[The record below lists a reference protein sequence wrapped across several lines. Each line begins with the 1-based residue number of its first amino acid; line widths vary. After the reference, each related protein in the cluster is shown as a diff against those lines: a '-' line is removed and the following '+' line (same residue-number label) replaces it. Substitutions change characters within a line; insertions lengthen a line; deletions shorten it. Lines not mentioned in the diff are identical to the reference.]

1 MLKKIPVSRLRPGM
15 FVQELCGD
23 WMSHPFWRA
32 QFKLSSDAELRRIA
46 DSGIQHVYIDTDRGL
61 DDVEAVAA
69 DVVKASV
76 EQEIVA
82 AMSAPDDKTL
92 RVSVREEMSRA
103 RKVHEQAHKVVR
115 SMMSD
120 VRLGK
125 AVSLE
130 DAEPVVEAITGSV
143 LRNSGALLGL
153 IGIKN
158 KDDYTFLHSVSV
170 CTLMIAFGRSLGL
183 AGEDLRQGGIGG
195 LLHDLG
201 KMKVPDEVLNKP
213 GRLTDA
219 EFELIKRH
227 PGDGHAVLLE
237 TPGIEAVPLDITRHH
252 HERLDGSGYP
262 DRLAG
267 DAISPMARMAA
278 IVDVYDAITADRC
291 YHKGMP
297 AAEALRKMWEWSS
310 AHFDQKL
317 LQAFMRCSVST
328 LWAAWCG
335 SSRGGSGWSPSKTR
349 AACSRRGYGFSSAPN
364 RTATS
369 SRSSSTWA
377 ASWATAAATA
387 SCRPRCPKNGA
398 STPSVFCWRSRA
410 RQLRLRS
417 CRLRLSTT
425 ALQSASSAISAF
437 RKAAWDGVQKAAS
450 ASGMASGRG
459 VWVAMKASI
468 ALGSLGRPSWAK
480 RLARVWV
487 CDSMVCSR

>member
-15 FVQELCGD
+15 FIQELCGD

-32 QFKLSSDAELRRIA
+32 QFKLSGEADLRRIVE
-46 DSGIQHVYIDTDRGL
+46 SGIQHVYIDTDRGL

-69 DVVKASV
+69 DEVKASV
-76 EQEIVA
+76 EEEIVA
-82 AMSAPDDKTL
+82 ALGAPDDTVL
-92 RVSVREEMSRA
+92 RVSVREEMARA

-115 SMMSD
+115 SMMGD

-195 LLHDLG
+195 LLHDIG
-201 KMKVPDEVLNKP
+201 KMKVPDAVLNKP

-219 EFELIKRH
+219 EFDLIKRH

-237 TPGIEAVPLDITRHH
+237 THGIGAVPLDITRHH

-267 DAISPMARMAA
+267 DAISTMARMAA

-317 LQAFMRCSVST
+317 LQAFMRCVGIYPVGSLVRLESGRLGVVTEQNEGSLLTPRLRVFFST
-328 LWAAWCG
+328 RSNGYIKPELVDLG
-335 SSRGGSGWSPSKTR
+335 RKLGSGGGDR
-349 AACSRRGYGFSSAPN
+349 IVSAEVPEK
-364 RTATS
+364 
-369 SRSSSTWA
+369 W
-377 ASWATAAATA
+377 
-387 SCRPRCPKNGA
+387 
-398 STPSVFCWRSRA
+398 
-410 RQLRLRS
+410 
-417 CRLRLSTT
+417 
-425 ALQSASSAISAF
+425 
-437 RKAAWDGVQKAAS
+437 GVDPQ
-450 ASGMASGRG
+450 RF
-459 VWVAMKASI
+459 
-468 ALGSLGRPSWAK
+468 L
-480 RLARVWV
+480 LAE
-487 CDSMVCSR
+487 

>member
-1 MLKKIPVSRLRPGM
+1 MLKKIPVARLKPGM
-15 FVQELCGD
+15 FIHELCGD

-32 QFKLSSDAELRRIA
+32 KFKLSGDGDLRRIVEA
-46 DSGIQHVYIDTDRGL
+46 GIQFVYIDTDRGL
-61 DDVEAVAA
+61 DDQDAIPAEAVQAA
-69 DVVKASV
+69 V
-76 EQEIVA
+76 EDEIA
-82 AMSAPDDKTL
+82 AALAVPDDSQL
-92 RVSVREEMSRA
+92 RVSVQEEMARA

-125 AVSLE
+125 AISLE
-130 DAEPVVEAITGSV
+130 DADPVVEAITGSV
-143 LRNSGALLGL
+143 LRNGGALLGL

-183 AGEDLRQGGIGG
+183 EGDALRQGGIGG
-195 LLHDLG
+195 LLHDIG

-237 TPGIEAVPLDITRHH
+237 TPGIGPVPLDITRHH

-262 DRLAG
+262 DKLKA
-267 DAISPMARMAA
+267 DDISTMARMAA

-317 LQAFMRCSVST
+317 LQAFMRCVGIYPVGSLVRLESGRLGVVIEQNESNLLMPRLRVFFST
-328 LWAAWCG
+328 RSNGYIKPEIVDL
-335 SSRGGSGWSPSKTR
+335 
-349 AACSRRGYGFSSAPN
+349 SRRLGAGGGDRIVSAEAPDKWGVDPV
-364 RTATS
+364 RFLL
-369 SRSSSTWA
+369 A
-377 ASWATAAATA
+377 A
-387 SCRPRCPKNGA
+387 
-398 STPSVFCWRSRA
+398 
-410 RQLRLRS
+410 
-417 CRLRLSTT
+417 
-425 ALQSASSAISAF
+425 
-437 RKAAWDGVQKAAS
+437 
-450 ASGMASGRG
+450 
-459 VWVAMKASI
+459 
-468 ALGSLGRPSWAK
+468 
-480 RLARVWV
+480 
-487 CDSMVCSR
+487 

>member
-1 MLKKIPVSRLRPGM
+1 MLKKIPVARLKPGM
-15 FVQELCGD
+15 FIHELCGD

-32 QFKLSSDAELRRIA
+32 KFKLSGDGDLRRIVEA
-46 DSGIQHVYIDTDRGL
+46 GIQFVYIDTDRGL
-61 DDVEAVAA
+61 DDQDAIPAEAVQAA
-69 DVVKASV
+69 V
-76 EQEIVA
+76 EDEIA
-82 AMSAPDDKTL
+82 AALAVPDDSQL
-92 RVSVREEMSRA
+92 RVSVQEEMARA

-125 AVSLE
+125 AISLE
-130 DAEPVVEAITGSV
+130 DADPVVEAITGSV
-143 LRNSGALLGL
+143 LRNGGALLGL

-183 AGEDLRQGGIGG
+183 EGDALRQGGIGG
-195 LLHDLG
+195 LLHDIG

-237 TPGIEAVPLDITRHH
+237 TPGIGPVPLDITRHH

-262 DRLAG
+262 DKLKA
-267 DAISPMARMAA
+267 DDISTVARMAA

-317 LQAFMRCSVST
+317 LQAFMRCVGIYPVGSLVRLESGRLGVVIEQNESNLLTPRLRVFFST
-328 LWAAWCG
+328 RSNGYIKPEIVDL
-335 SSRGGSGWSPSKTR
+335 
-349 AACSRRGYGFSSAPN
+349 SRRLGVGGGDRIVSAEAPDKWGVDPV
-364 RTATS
+364 RFLL
-369 SRSSSTWA
+369 A
-377 ASWATAAATA
+377 A
-387 SCRPRCPKNGA
+387 
-398 STPSVFCWRSRA
+398 
-410 RQLRLRS
+410 
-417 CRLRLSTT
+417 
-425 ALQSASSAISAF
+425 
-437 RKAAWDGVQKAAS
+437 
-450 ASGMASGRG
+450 
-459 VWVAMKASI
+459 
-468 ALGSLGRPSWAK
+468 
-480 RLARVWV
+480 
-487 CDSMVCSR
+487 

>member
-1 MLKKIPVSRLRPGM
+1 MLKKISVSRLRPGM
-15 FVQELCGD
+15 FIQELCGD

-32 QFKLSSDAELRRIA
+32 QFKLSGDADLRRIVE
-46 DSGIQHVYIDTDRGL
+46 SGIQHVYIDTDRGL

-69 DVVKASV
+69 DEVKASV
-76 EQEIVA
+76 EEEIVA
-82 AMSAPDDKTL
+82 ALGAPDDTVL
-92 RVSVREEMSRA
+92 RVSVREEMARA

-115 SMMSD
+115 SMMGD

-195 LLHDLG
+195 LLHDIG
-201 KMKVPDEVLNKP
+201 KMKVPDAVLNKP

-219 EFELIKRH
+219 EFDLIKRH
-227 PGDGHAVLLE
+227 TGDGHAVLLE
-237 TPGIEAVPLDITRHH
+237 THGIGAVPLDITRHH

-267 DAISPMARMAA
+267 DAISTMARMAA

-317 LQAFMRCSVST
+317 LQAFMRCVGIYPVGSLVRLESGRLGVVTEQNEGSLLTPRLRVFFST
-328 LWAAWCG
+328 KSNGYIKPELVDLG
-335 SSRGGSGWSPSKTR
+335 RKLGSGGGDR
-349 AACSRRGYGFSSAPN
+349 IVSAEVPEK
-364 RTATS
+364 
-369 SRSSSTWA
+369 W
-377 ASWATAAATA
+377 
-387 SCRPRCPKNGA
+387 
-398 STPSVFCWRSRA
+398 
-410 RQLRLRS
+410 
-417 CRLRLSTT
+417 
-425 ALQSASSAISAF
+425 
-437 RKAAWDGVQKAAS
+437 GVDPQ
-450 ASGMASGRG
+450 RF
-459 VWVAMKASI
+459 
-468 ALGSLGRPSWAK
+468 L
-480 RLARVWV
+480 LAE
-487 CDSMVCSR
+487 

>member
-15 FVQELCGD
+15 FIQELCGD

-32 QFKLSSDAELRRIA
+32 QFKLSGDSDLRRIVE
-46 DSGIQHVYIDTDRGL
+46 SGIQHVYIDTDRGL

-69 DVVKASV
+69 DEVKASV

-82 AMSAPDDKTL
+82 ALSAPDDTVL
-92 RVSVREEMSRA
+92 RVPVREEMARA
-103 RKVHEQAHKVVR
+103 RKVHEQAHQVVR
-115 SMMSD
+115 SMMGD

-183 AGEDLRQGGIGG
+183 AGDDLRQGGIGG
-195 LLHDLG
+195 LLHDIG
-201 KMKVPDEVLNKP
+201 KMKVPDAVLNKP

-219 EFELIKRH
+219 EFDLIKRH

-237 TPGIEAVPLDITRHH
+237 TQGIGAVPLDITRHH

-267 DAISPMARMAA
+267 DAISTMARMAA

-317 LQAFMRCSVST
+317 LQAFMRCVGIYPVGSLVRLESGRLGVVTEQNEASLLTPRLRVFFST
-328 LWAAWCG
+328 RSNGYIKPELVDLG
-335 SSRGGSGWSPSKTR
+335 RKFGSGGGDR
-349 AACSRRGYGFSSAPN
+349 IVSAEVPEK
-364 RTATS
+364 
-369 SRSSSTWA
+369 W
-377 ASWATAAATA
+377 
-387 SCRPRCPKNGA
+387 
-398 STPSVFCWRSRA
+398 
-410 RQLRLRS
+410 
-417 CRLRLSTT
+417 
-425 ALQSASSAISAF
+425 
-437 RKAAWDGVQKAAS
+437 GVDPQ
-450 ASGMASGRG
+450 RF
-459 VWVAMKASI
+459 
-468 ALGSLGRPSWAK
+468 L
-480 RLARVWV
+480 LAE
-487 CDSMVCSR
+487 

>member
-1 MLKKIPVSRLRPGM
+1 MLKKIPVSRLKPGM
-15 FVQELCGD
+15 FVHELCGD

-32 QFKLSSDAELRRIA
+32 KFKLNGGDDLRRIVE
-46 DSGIQHVYIDTDRGL
+46 SGIQHVYIDTDRGL
-61 DDVEAVAA
+61 DDQEAVAA
-69 DVVKASV
+69 DVVQAAV

-82 AMSAPDDKTL
+82 AMSAPDDNL
-92 RVSVREEMSRA
+92 VRVSVREEMARA

-115 SMMSD
+115 SMMGD

-125 AVSLE
+125 AVSLD
-130 DAEPVVEAITGSV
+130 DAEPVVEAITSSV
-143 LRNSGALLGL
+143 LRNSNALMGL

-183 AGEDLRQGGIGG
+183 AGEELRQGGIGG
-195 LLHDLG
+195 LLHDIG

-219 EFELIKRH
+219 EFDLIKKH

-237 TPGIEAVPLDITRHH
+237 TAGIGAVPLDITRHH

-267 DAISPMARMAA
+267 DAISVMARMAA

-317 LQAFMRCSVST
+317 LQAFMRCVGIYPVGSLVRLESGRLGVVTEQNESSLLTPRVRTFFST
-328 LWAAWCG
+328 RSNGYIKPEVVDLG
-335 SSRGGSGWSPSKTR
+335 RKLGSGGGDR
-349 AACSRRGYGFSSAPN
+349 IVSAE
-364 RTATS
+364 
-369 SRSSSTWA
+369 
-377 ASWATAAATA
+377 
-387 SCRPRCPKNGA
+387 
-398 STPSVFCWRSRA
+398 TPDKWGVDPA
-410 RQLRLRS
+410 RFL
-417 CRLRLSTT
+417 
-425 ALQSASSAISAF
+425 
-437 RKAAWDGVQKAAS
+437 
-450 ASGMASGRG
+450 
-459 VWVAMKASI
+459 I
-468 ALGSLGRPSWAK
+468 AE
-480 RLARVWV
+480 
-487 CDSMVCSR
+487 

>member
-15 FVQELCGD
+15 FINEFCGD

-32 QFKLSSDAELRRIA
+32 RFKLNGEADLRRIVE
-46 DSGIQHVYIDTDRGL
+46 SGIQYVYIDTDRGL
-61 DDVEAVAA
+61 DDVDAVAA
-69 DVVKASV
+69 EEVQAQV
-76 EQEIVA
+76 EREIVA
-82 AMSAPDDKTL
+82 AMGQPEEPVV
-92 RVSVREEMSRA
+92 RVSVREEMDRA
-103 RKVHEQAHKVVR
+103 RKIHEQAHKVVR
-115 SMMSD
+115 SMMGD

-125 AVSLE
+125 AVSLD

-267 DAISPMARMAA
+267 DAISTMARMAA

-317 LQAFMRCSVST
+317 LQAFMRCVGIYPV
-328 LWAAWCG
+328 G
-335 SSRGGSGWSPSKTR
+335 SLVRLESGRLGVVTEQ
-349 AACSRRGYGFSSAPN
+349 N
-364 RTATS
+364 E
-369 SRSSSTWA
+369 
-377 ASWATAAATA
+377 ASLL
-387 SCRPRCPKNGA
+387 
-398 STPSVFCWRSRA
+398 TP
-410 RQLRLRS
+410 RLRVFFS
-417 CRLRLSTT
+417 TRSNGYIKPELVDMGRKLGNGGGDRILS
-425 ALQSASSAISAF
+425 AEVPE
-437 RKAAWDGVQKAAS
+437 KWGVDPQ
-450 ASGMASGRG
+450 RF
-459 VWVAMKASI
+459 
-468 ALGSLGRPSWAK
+468 L
-480 RLARVWV
+480 LAE
-487 CDSMVCSR
+487 

>member
-32 QFKLSSDAELRRIA
+32 QFKLSGDAELRRIV

-69 DVVKASV
+69 DVVKATV

-115 SMMSD
+115 SMMGD
-120 VRLGK
+120 VRLGR

-201 KMKVPDEVLNKP
+201 KMKVPDAVLNKP

-237 TPGIEAVPLDITRHH
+237 TPGIGAVPLDITRHH

-262 DRLAG
+262 DRLTG
-267 DAISPMARMAA
+267 DAISPMSRMAA

-317 LQAFMRCSVST
+317 LQAFMRCVGIYPV
-328 LWAAWCG
+328 G
-335 SSRGGSGWSPSKTR
+335 SLVRLESGRLGVVTEQNEGSLL
-349 AACSRRGYGFSSAPN
+349 
-364 RTATS
+364 
-369 SRSSSTWA
+369 
-377 ASWATAAATA
+377 
-387 SCRPRCPKNGA
+387 
-398 STPSVFCWRSRA
+398 TP
-410 RQLRLRS
+410 RLRVFF
-417 CRLRLSTT
+417 STKSNGYIKPE
-425 ALQSASSAISAF
+425 LI
-437 RKAAWDGVQKAAS
+437 D
-450 ASGMASGRG
+450 
-459 VWVAMKASI
+459 
-468 ALGSLGRPSWAK
+468 LGRKLGHGGTNVNEVTSQALTDMGAGPTFYDCAVQVE
-480 RLARVWV
+480 AAGG
-487 CDSMVCSR
+487 